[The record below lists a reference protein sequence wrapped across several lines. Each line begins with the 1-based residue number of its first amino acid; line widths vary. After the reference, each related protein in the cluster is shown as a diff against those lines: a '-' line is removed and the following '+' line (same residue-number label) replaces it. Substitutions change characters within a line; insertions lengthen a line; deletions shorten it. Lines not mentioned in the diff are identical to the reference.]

1 MSAASLPLPAESI
14 PGLAD
19 WQLQAQLNTAEVEL
33 ARKNQQILDLEIRFM
48 AAIQTRRQLL
58 NALGELALRVGITL
72 DYALQGKTETR
83 WTAKDGIATP
93 GALVTQDALIRA
105 LQQARAAIAHAD
117 PNCLG

>member
-1 MSAASLPLPAESI
+1 MSAASLPRPAESI

-58 NALGELALRVGITL
+58 NALGELAFYCSIFLNDEV
-72 DYALQGKTETR
+72 QGKTETR
-83 WTAKDGIATP
+83 WTAKDRIATP
-93 GALVTQDALIRA
+93 GTLVTHDALIRA
-105 LQQARAAIAHAD
+105 LQQARAAIADAD
-117 PNCLG
+117 PHSLH